1 MLIGSLVIGFLVDL
15 VIAERLFAF
24 AAQRVTVVT
33 VLDDIKRIIEHT
45 RRVELTRRERELE
58 TLATT
63 LDTATRLGS
72 QIVATLR
79 AA

>member
-1 MLIGSLVIGFLVDL
+1 MLIRGGVIESLSDL
-15 VIAERLFAF
+15 VIAERFFAL
-24 AAQRVTVVT
+24 AAQCVTVVT
-33 VLDDIKRIIEHT
+33 VLDDIERIIEHT
-45 RRVELTRRERELE
+45 RRVELTRCERGLE